1 MSTLQFPA
9 NPVVGDTYD
18 WDAYKYVWDGE
29 KWKTVGIGYNPVN
42 DLREAITELG
52 GELDPTAKW
61 AAVPAHSDAEIGGPL
76 NAQAEALAARTKM
89 LRTEVLEALRR
100 SYAVVGLNLVDGSFQ
115 SGFTLA
121 AASDV
126 ALDVRIPDTCP
137 AM

>member
-1 MSTLQFPA
+1 
-9 NPVVGDTYD
+9 
-18 WDAYKYVWDGE
+18 
-29 KWKTVGIGYNPVN
+29 VN

-61 AAVPAHSDAEIGGPL
+61 AAVPAHSNVEIGGPV

-100 SYAVVGLNLVDGSFQ
+100 SYAVVDLNLVDGSFQ

-126 ALDVRIPDTCP
+126 THDVSIPDTCP
-137 AM
+137 TM

>member
-1 MSTLQFPA
+1 M
-9 NPVVGDTYD
+9 
-18 WDAYKYVWDGE
+18 
-29 KWKTVGIGYNPVN
+29 
-42 DLREAITELG
+42 
-52 GELDPTAKW
+52 DPTAEW
-61 AAVPAHSDAEIGGPL
+61 AAVPAHSNAEIGGPV